1 MSSSSGEI
9 NLIATFRSREGEAN
23 TVKDLIVEYGKLV
36 RQEPGNIFF
45 EIYTDTK
52 DANDFV
58 IVERYKDQAAFEAH
72 LSAEVGKVFNGNLQP
87 LIEGAGSELQFLDS
101 HS

>member
-9 NLIATFRSREGEAN
+9 NLIATFRSREGEAI